1 MPNLI
6 ISTCGTS
13 LLTSNS
19 DTCVLSRELRDLFT
33 KHANVQN
40 PAACPYE
47 ERLLI
52 DNHLRQ
58 RTSDIKQ
65 ASDTELAKLSAEMNA
80 IFKFYD
86 GNPTPQDMHILIHTD
101 TWLGR
106 ETGNLLRDVLSQ
118 RGFSVDTPTISDL
131 RTQDLDSFQLALSE
145 LVKWAVETLP
155 SYQQQHYKV
164 VFNLTGGFKGIQGFM
179 QTLAMLYA
187 DETVYIFESNK
198 ELLRLPRLPVRLD
211 GEQIVRDHLNVL
223 RSLELGLPVSRDAV
237 DALPETLVWRLDD
250 HRALSP
256 WGKLLWQQHKA
267 AVYRD
272 GFHPAPSAK
281 IHFTDTF
288 QRSIAGLSPDRY
300 EKLNTQIDKLA
311 QYLHSQRA
319 TNLASLDVK
328 TLRIPRHGGCT
339 HEFDAWHDQN
349 AKRVFGWLKDG
360 IFTCEILENGVGH

>member
-6 ISTCGTS
+6 VSTCGTS
-13 LLTSNS
+13 LLTNNASN
-19 DTCVLSRELRDLFT
+19 DVRLLLIR
-33 KHANVQN
+33 HANLKN
-40 PAACPYE
+40 ATDCPSD

-58 RTSDIKQ
+58 RTNDVKQ
-65 ASDTELAKLSAEMNA
+65 ASDADLAKLSAEMNA

-86 GNPTPQDMHILIHTD
+86 GNPTLQDMHILIHTD

-106 ETGNLLRDVLSQ
+106 ETGKMLSEVLNQ
-118 RGFSVDTPTISDL
+118 RGFIVETPIISDL

-145 LVKWAVETLP
+145 LVKWAVEILP
-155 SYQQQHYKV
+155 AYRQQQYKV
-164 VFNLTGGFKGIQGFM
+164 IFNLTGGFKSIQGFM

-211 GEQIVRDHLNVL
+211 GEQIVRDHLAVL
-223 RSLELGLPVSRDAV
+223 RPLALGLPVSRDAV
-237 DALPETLVWRLDD
+237 DALPETLVLRLDND
-250 HRALSP
+250 RALSP
-256 WGKLLWQQHKA
+256 WGELLWQQHKT

-281 IHFTDTF
+281 IQFTDAF

-300 EKLNTQIDKLA
+300 ERLNQQIDKLA

-319 TNLASLDVK
+319 ANLASLDVK
-328 TLRIPRHGGCT
+328 ALRIPHHGGCT

-349 AKRVFGWLKDG
+349 AKRVFGRLQGDM
-360 IFTCEILENGVGH
+360 FTCEVLAGGLGH

>member
-6 ISTCGTS
+6 VSTCGTS
-13 LLTSNS
+13 LLTNS
-19 DTCVLSRELRDLFT
+19 TDEALRKLLT
-33 KHANVQN
+33 GHANLKN
-40 PAACPYE
+40 ASDCPTT

-58 RTSDIKQ
+58 RASDVKQ

-86 GNPTPQDMHILIHTD
+86 GKLTSPDMHILIHTD

-106 ETGNLLRDVLSQ
+106 ETGNILRDILSQ

-155 SYQQQHYKV
+155 AYQQQQYSV
-164 VFNLTGGFKGIQGFM
+164 IFNLTGGFKSIQGFM

-187 DETVYIFESNK
+187 DETIYIFESNK

-211 GEQIVRDHLNVL
+211 GEQIVREHLAVL
-223 RSLELGLPVSRDAV
+223 RPLALGLPVSHDTV
-237 DALPETLVWRLDD
+237 DALPETLVLRLEDD
-250 HRALSP
+250 RALSP
-256 WGKLLWQQHKA
+256 WGELLWQQHKT
-267 AVYRD
+267 AVYGKD
-272 GFHPAPSAK
+272 FHTAPSAK
-281 IHFTDTF
+281 IQFTDTF

-300 EKLNTQIDKLA
+300 ERLNQQIDKLA
-311 QYLHSQRA
+311 QFLHSDRKEA
-319 TNLASLDVK
+319 LSSLHFKNLQISH
-328 TLRIPRHGGCT
+328 HGGCT
-339 HEFDAWHDQN
+339 HEFAAWHDQS
-349 AKRVFGWLKDG
+349 AKRVFGCLKGDT
-360 IFTCEILENGVGH
+360 FTCEILENGLGH

>member
-1 MPNLI
+1 MLNLI

-13 LLTSNS
+13 LLTNNASNE
-19 DTCVLSRELRDLFT
+19 VRPLLIR
-33 KHANVQN
+33 HANLKN
-40 PAACPYE
+40 DSDCPYE

-58 RTSDIKQ
+58 RANEVKQ
-65 ASDTELAKLSAEMNA
+65 ASDAELAKLSAEMNA

-106 ETGNLLRDVLSQ
+106 ETGNLLSEVLSQ

-155 SYQQQHYKV
+155 AYQQQQYKV
-164 VFNLTGGFKGIQGFM
+164 VFNLTGGFKSIQGFM

-211 GEQIVRDHLNVL
+211 GEQIVRDNLTVL
-223 RSLELGLPVSRDAV
+223 RQLALGLPVSRDAV
-237 DALPETLVWRLDD
+237 DALPETLVLRLDTE
-250 HRALSP
+250 RALSP
-256 WGKLLWQQHKA
+256 WGELLWQQHKT
-267 AVYRD
+267 AVYRE
-272 GFHPAPSAK
+272 GLHAAPSAK
-281 IHFTDTF
+281 IQFTDNF

-311 QYLHSQRA
+311 LYLHSQRA

-349 AKRVFGWLKDG
+349 AKRVFGWLKGDT
-360 IFTCEILENGVGH
+360 FTCEILENGVGH

>member
-13 LLTSNS
+13 LLTNNASN
-19 DTCVLSRELRDLFT
+19 DVRPLLIR
-33 KHANVQN
+33 HANLKN
-40 PAACPYE
+40 ATDCPTT

-58 RTSDIKQ
+58 RASDVKQ

-86 GNPTPQDMHILIHTD
+86 AKLTPQDMHILIHTD

-106 ETGNLLRDVLSQ
+106 ETGNMLREVLSQ

-155 SYQQQHYKV
+155 AYQQQQYSV
-164 VFNLTGGFKGIQGFM
+164 IFNLTGGFKSIQGFM

-187 DETVYIFESNK
+187 DETIYIFESNK

-211 GEQIVRDHLNVL
+211 GEQIVREHLAVL
-223 RSLELGLPVSRDAV
+223 RPLALGLPVARDAV
-237 DALPETLVWRLDD
+237 DALPETLVLRLEAD
-250 HRALSP
+250 RALSP
-256 WGKLLWQQHKA
+256 WGELLWQQHKT
-267 AVYRD
+267 AVYGK
-272 GFHPAPSAK
+272 GFHAAPSAK
-281 IHFTDTF
+281 IQFTDTF

-300 EKLNTQIDKLA
+300 ERLNQQIDKLA

-328 TLRIPRHGGCT
+328 TLRVPRHGGCT

-349 AKRVFGWLKDG
+349 AKRVFGWLKGDT
-360 IFTCEILENGVGH
+360 FTCEILENGVGH

>member
-6 ISTCGTS
+6 VSTCGTS
-13 LLTSNS
+13 LLTNNN
-19 DTCVLSRELRDLFT
+19 DTCTLSPELRKLFT
-33 KHANVQN
+33 KHANLQN
-40 PAACPYE
+40 AADCPSN
-47 ERLLI
+47 ERLPI

-58 RTSDIKQ
+58 RTSDVKQ
-65 ASDTELAKLSAEMNA
+65 ANDAELAKLSAEMNA

-86 GNPTPQDMHILIHTD
+86 GKTTPQDMHILIHTD

-106 ETGNLLRDVLSQ
+106 ETGNLLREVLSQ

-155 SYQQQHYKV
+155 AYQQQQYKV
-164 VFNLTGGFKGIQGFM
+164 IFNLTGGFKSIQGFM

-211 GEQIVRDHLNVL
+211 GEQIVRDHLAVL
-223 RSLELGLPVSRDAV
+223 RPLALGLPVSRDAV
-237 DALPETLVWRLDD
+237 DALPETLVLRLDD
-250 HRALSP
+250 DRALSP
-256 WGKLLWQQHKA
+256 WGELLWQQHKTA
-267 AVYRD
+267 IYGA
-272 GFHPAPSAK
+272 GFHAAPSTK

-300 EKLNTQIDKLA
+300 ERLNQQIDKLA

-319 TNLASLDVK
+319 TNLKSLDVK
-328 TLRIPRHGGCT
+328 ALHVPRHGGCT

-349 AKRVFGWLKDG
+349 AKRVFGWLKG
-360 IFTCEILENGVGH
+360 GTFTCEILENGVGH

>member
-13 LLTSNS
+13 LLTNNADGDVRS
-19 DTCVLSRELRDLFT
+19 LLIR
-33 KHANVQN
+33 HANLKN
-40 PAACPYE
+40 ASDCPTA

-58 RTSDIKQ
+58 RASDVKQ
-65 ASDTELAKLSAEMNA
+65 AGDAELAKLSAEMNA

-131 RTQDLDSFQLALSE
+131 RTQDVDSFQLALSE
-145 LVKWAVETLP
+145 LVKWAAETLP
-155 SYQQQHYKV
+155 AYQQQQYNII
-164 VFNLTGGFKGIQGFM
+164 FNLTGGFKSIQGFM

-211 GEQIVRDHLNVL
+211 GEQIVRDHLAVL
-223 RSLELGLPVSRDAV
+223 CPLALGLPVSRNAV
-237 DALPETLVWRLDD
+237 DALPETLVLRLDND
-250 HRALSP
+250 RALSP
-256 WGKLLWQQHKA
+256 WGELLWQQHKT
-267 AVYRD
+267 AVYRT
-272 GFHPAPSAK
+272 GLHTAPSTK
-281 IHFTDTF
+281 IQFTDTF

-300 EKLNTQIDKLA
+300 ERLNQQIDKLA
-311 QYLHSQRA
+311 QFLHSQRA
-319 TNLASLDVK
+319 TNLLSLDVK
-328 TLRIPRHGGCT
+328 ALRIPRHGGCT

-349 AKRVFGWLKDG
+349 AKRVFGWLKGDTF
-360 IFTCEILENGVGH
+360 ICEILENGVGH

>member
-6 ISTCGTS
+6 VSTCGTS
-13 LLTSNS
+13 LLTNNASN
-19 DTCVLSRELRDLFT
+19 DVRPLLIR
-33 KHANVQN
+33 HANLKN
-40 PAACPYE
+40 ATDCPTT

-58 RTSDIKQ
+58 RASDVKQ

-86 GNPTPQDMHILIHTD
+86 GKFTSPDMHILIHTD

-106 ETGNLLRDVLSQ
+106 ETGNMLREVLSQ

-155 SYQQQHYKV
+155 AYQQQQYSII
-164 VFNLTGGFKGIQGFM
+164 FNLTGGFKSIQGFM

-187 DETVYIFESNK
+187 DETIYIFESNK

-211 GEQIVRDHLNVL
+211 GEQIVREHLAVL
-223 RSLELGLPVSRDAV
+223 RPLALGLPVSRDAV
-237 DALPETLVWRLDD
+237 DALPETLVLRLEDD
-250 HRALSP
+250 RALSP
-256 WGKLLWQQHKA
+256 WGELLWQQHKM
-267 AVYRD
+267 AVYGK
-272 GFHPAPSAK
+272 GFHAAPSAK
-281 IHFTDTF
+281 IQFTDTF

-300 EKLNTQIDKLA
+300 ERLNQQIDKLA

-328 TLRIPRHGGCT
+328 VLRVPRHGGCT

-349 AKRVFGWLKDG
+349 AKRVFGWLKGDTF
-360 IFTCEILENGVGH
+360 ICEILENGVGH

>member
-6 ISTCGTS
+6 VSTCGTS
-13 LLTSNS
+13 LLTNNASN
-19 DTCVLSRELRDLFT
+19 DVRPLLIR
-33 KHANVQN
+33 HANVQN
-40 PAACPYE
+40 PTDCPSD

-58 RTSDIKQ
+58 RASHVKQ
-65 ASDTELAKLSAEMNA
+65 ASDAELAKLSAEMNA
-80 IFKFYD
+80 IFTFYD
-86 GNPTPQDMHILIHTD
+86 GKTTPQDMHILIHTD

-155 SYQQQHYKV
+155 AYQQQQYKII
-164 VFNLTGGFKGIQGFM
+164 FNLTGGFKSIQGFM

-211 GEQIVRDHLNVL
+211 GEQIVRDHLAVL
-223 RSLELGLPVSRDAV
+223 RPLALGLPVSRDAV
-237 DALPETLVWRLDD
+237 DALPETLVLRLDD
-250 HRALSP
+250 DRALSP
-256 WGKLLWQQHKA
+256 WGELLWQQHKTA
-267 AVYRD
+267 IYGA
-272 GFHPAPSAK
+272 GFHAAPSTK

-300 EKLNTQIDKLA
+300 ERLNQQIDKLA

-319 TNLASLDVK
+319 TNLKSLDVK
-328 TLRIPRHGGCT
+328 ALHVPRHGGCT

-349 AKRVFGWLKDG
+349 AKRVFGWLKGDA
-360 IFTCEILENGVGH
+360 FTCEILENGVGH